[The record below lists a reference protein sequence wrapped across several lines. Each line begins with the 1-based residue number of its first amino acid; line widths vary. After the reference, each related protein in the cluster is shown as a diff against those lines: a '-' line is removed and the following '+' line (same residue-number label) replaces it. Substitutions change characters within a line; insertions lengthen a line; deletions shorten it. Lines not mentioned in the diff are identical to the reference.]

1 MKLLEFSGWRVVAK
15 TQSARLLINPN
26 DRACSDGDVIVTTP
40 MGLLEGGRHMARTRG
55 PWAMTGAQWR
65 GGGMCGT
72 ALRPGVIARCEGWE
86 FAWHAGQPGLLV
98 GRSPTASF
106 MYVDGTPHRGGAVAR
121 EAVDCVLIPGDTGK
135 WLSVALGR
143 SHGFDRAEHESRL
156 EGIARILD
164 AARSPW
170 VLGEPQEGLPPR
182 LAHVAADVSPE
193 RYFLDVQAFLH
204 GTMAENLPSRRH
216 DQSVGCMPFEPELA
230 GDSHPATAEPCVDQ
244 TDAAAATLR
253 SLVVEGELASMAA
266 CWNACLQVTLVH
278 ERGERKVW
286 RDFSASG
293 EVRSGE
299 GPNERAN
306 LFVRCTPRAVLDL
319 RMGCR
324 GILAVMRD
332 GSLSCWTKL
341 WRIDELGRFR
351 SPEAENDI
359 PANDTHDRLE
369 PAHLLWHLLAS
380 LGASV
385 EPA

>member
-15 TQSARLLINPN
+15 TQNARLLINPN
-26 DRACSDGDVIVTTP
+26 DRACSDGDVIIITP
-40 MGLLEGGRHMARTRG
+40 MGLLEGGRYTARACG
-55 PWAMTGAQWR
+55 PWAMTGADWR
-65 GGGMCGT
+65 AGGRYGA
-72 ALRPGVIARCEGWE
+72 ALRSGVSARCDDWE

-98 GRSPTASF
+98 GRSPAASF
-106 MYVDGTPHRGGAVAR
+106 MYIDGTPHRGGAVAR

-170 VLGEPQEGLPPR
+170 VLGEPQEGLTPR
-182 LAHVAADVSPE
+182 LAHVAADVSPQ

-204 GTMAENLPSRRH
+204 GTPAASLPSRRH
-216 DQSVGCMPFEPELA
+216 GQSVGCMPFEPELA
-230 GDSHPATAEPCVDQ
+230 GDSHPAAAEPCDDQ
-244 TDAAAATLR
+244 TDAAAAALR
-253 SLVVEGELASMAA
+253 SLVAEGELASVAA

-278 ERGERKVW
+278 ARGERKVW
-286 RDFSASG
+286 RDFSVSG

-319 RMGCR
+319 RTGSR

-341 WRIDELGRFR
+341 WRIDELGRFC
-351 SPEAENDI
+351 SPVADNDV
-359 PANDTHDRLE
+359 PANDTHDSLE

-380 LGASV
+380 LGAPV
-385 EPA
+385 ESA